1 MGNAPVGRGGATVS
15 AAATTE
21 RPAAMRITP
30 AMKLPHICRPVPCG
44 PIAVTMA
51 PGRSGRKNEERI
63 PVVNIPL
70 ELFVFV
76 GGLVVQ
82 SLPIVWWGGVMQT
95 RVRAL
100 EREVDDLRGWRHE
113 QGQDLLERMAK
124 LEATLEARLSALVEI
139 LNNMK
144 REAVR

>member
-1 MGNAPVGRGGATVS
+1 M
-15 AAATTE
+15 
-21 RPAAMRITP
+21 
-30 AMKLPHICRPVPCG
+30 
-44 PIAVTMA
+44 
-51 PGRSGRKNEERI
+51 
-63 PVVNIPL
+63 
-70 ELFVFV
+70 FV